1 MAGIVGT
8 LAAAVVA
15 FAVLAVAGHA
25 MPNWLVLVATLA
37 FAKGLVALGIVAL
50 MRGGLVSFGQGT
62 FYCAGAYAA
71 GMAMRSFGISD
82 AALLVALGAIAGL
95 FLGVI
100 IAPLLAGY
108 RGIFFATLT
117 LALSMIVYGILNKTY
132 SLGCSDGLNL
142 HAPRFFGYQ
151 PAASQNASYAL
162 FLFTSL
168 VTVVAASLCRIHFDS
183 VRGLLSHAARDNEI
197 RVEYLGAS
205 VRWVNGINFIIAAAL
220 GGIGGALSALSLGHI
235 DPDFAFWT
243 TSGEFVFLAILSGY
257 MSVAAVFVAAI
268 LLELVRSFSSQYFPN
283 TWQGALGVF
292 LLLIILFLPGGLGS
306 LGLRPRK
313 NPNDRAPGDHRPAK
327 SVRRGGRRQ
336 RHLCRGSARPEARPD
351 RQQRCRQDHLRQH
364 RHRSSQARC
373 RPRDARRQEHHRPC
387 SPPGAPRRRQPLLPD
402 PAAFHQSDA
411 GAEFAH
417 GARHSARGRIVVVA
431 VGAVRRQNGRAR

>member
-1 MAGIVGT
+1 MPGIIGT
-8 LAAAVVA
+8 LAAAVIA
-15 FAVLAVAGHA
+15 FAVLAVAGDA

-71 GMAMRSFGISD
+71 GMAMRSFGIGD

-95 FLGVI
+95 ILGAI

-132 SLGCSDGLNL
+132 SLGGSDGLNL

-151 PAASQNASYAL
+151 PAGSRNASYAL

-168 VTVVAASLCRIHFDS
+168 VTVIAAALCRIHFDS
-183 VRGLLSHAARDNEI
+183 VRGLLSHATRDNEI

-205 VRWVNGINFIIAAAL
+205 VRWVNGINFVIAAAL
-220 GGIGGALSALSLGHI
+220 GGVGGALSALSLGHI

-257 MSVAAVFVAAI
+257 MSVAAVFGAAI

-292 LLLIILFLPGGLGS
+292 LLLIILFLPEGLGS
-306 LGLRPRK
+306 LPLRLRPSGAK
-313 NPNDRAPGDHRPAK
+313 SARAPIEK
-327 SVRRGGRRQ
+327 
-336 RHLCRGSARPEARPD
+336 
-351 RQQRCRQDHLRQH
+351 
-364 RHRSSQARC
+364 
-373 RPRDARRQEHHRPC
+373 
-387 SPPGAPRRRQPLLPD
+387 
-402 PAAFHQSDA
+402 FK
-411 GAEFAH
+411 
-417 GARHSARGRIVVVA
+417 
-431 VGAVRRQNGRAR
+431 